1 MSISSEAAPGGSP
14 KSRVGTLLTLKEEH
28 TRGTMNSRCKKVGAD
43 ASAAFETCERRQ
55 SSSPGRPPT
64 IKEIEKRS
72 KSGSRRTSACE
83 GVAVNQAASS
93 TSKVASPR
101 SSPRAGTRVA
111 SLCEGAESPRKA
123 KASISKCMPR
133 PTTAHSGCESVSLT
147 SGSPRRVSSSLS
159 RPGAV
164 RAVKKDKISKPPRG
178 PRSFTPRVDAEASSS
193 KEGITVQ
200 RDEEAHLNSI
210 TDEALTK
217 SQLLLQQLERFALQ
231 DGLETFSVPDSLQAG
246 FPLGSFKLKPAEVP
260 EELLGMKEAEDA
272 LEAKLPDG
280 YGVSDMS
287 TDVTAASVSDGNPE
301 PSTVELSEM
310 LVEMR
315 SELQRL
321 RCMRSIETS
330 DLAAA
335 GAVAKTDTVPV
346 PTELL
351 QMIVDMWQELQR
363 LISKVSKDSK
373 DSKELLSPTSLKTST
388 TCKSVVTV
396 MSSTTTEQEVV
407 TDEATNSEE
416 ALPSPDFPWPTR
428 GSDFGASLTTDAN
441 WTPPSGPPEPENF
454 VQRMHTCDSA
464 LDTHRADMSSIPML
478 PAQAFRTGHDT
489 QTWGPSKLENQ
500 SWGPPKHVVR
510 MKSVPSHVPSAY
522 QPSVL
527 DPVAVSTQPEQELSP
542 THALR
547 RTIPGVQPA
556 RCETPS
562 SKTTRSMMSGASS
575 SMQSPATGL
584 RSPCSPR
591 PVSPNRVVAMVP
603 SVQAA
608 QSPSLALRSP
618 RPSPRPSSPPG
629 RMVPCPVVH
638 SPVAGM
644 RSSRPEL
651 AMVQAAAPLRSPTPS
666 INSSMRSPT
675 PSMQWVRVPSTYGPP
690 AGGAKMQPLLV
701 HRQVAITETYMKL
714 DGDAARSL
722 PPS

>member
-1 MSISSEAAPGGSP
+1 MPSVCSKPAPSSFGQVTAVGAQFPPVRIIFSSCEALQECAVDLCHFALGVEACEDEECDVLPVETFQENACALRDWIGESSGTMRMDLAAACITSWLASHIGAP
-14 KSRVGTLLTLKEEH
+14 VGTDVSVST
-28 TRGTMNSRCKKVGAD
+28 S
-43 ASAAFETCERRQ
+43 
-55 SSSPGRPPT
+55 PPT
-64 IKEIEKRS
+64 IA
-72 KSGSRRTSACE
+72 T
-83 GVAVNQAASS
+83 
-93 TSKVASPR
+93 
-101 SSPRAGTRVA
+101 AG
-111 SLCEGAESPRKA
+111 L
-123 KASISKCMPR
+123 
-133 PTTAHSGCESVSLT
+133 AHAGGRE
-147 SGSPRRVSSSLS
+147 
-159 RPGAV
+159 AQ
-164 RAVKKDKISKPPRG
+164 G
-178 PRSFTPRVDAEASSS
+178 PD
-193 KEGITVQ
+193 
-200 RDEEAHLNSI
+200 D
-210 TDEALTK
+210 
-217 SQLLLQQLERFALQ
+217 
-231 DGLETFSVPDSLQAG
+231 QAG